1 MDKLKITL
9 EPTGAERLP
18 LADVLQLAERRL
30 IEGQVVQRAKQSS
43 LYAEPWR
50 RAGVDVAA
58 VKRRDDLRRLPF
70 ARGSQVVEAE
80 KRQPLHRLPCTK
92 AWAWFATDAP
102 GEGRKWIPY
111 AKQDLLLYMG
121 LLARLSTVT
130 GIKDGDVFLTVA
142 PMAPRITNAMPYLW
156 LYTDVVDTQQ
166 DLEFLVGSMFML
178 GRSNWTDFALRRQPT
193 VLLCRPQD
201 ALDLVEHFAKAA
213 GSADAKP
220 KELFE
225 RLRAGIF
232 FGQPL
237 APRRDDIVAAY
248 GIEAFDCYFTTEFA
262 ALFAECPA
270 HNGLHLWMDTC
281 IPEII
286 PMDELGKEKAG
297 SGYVPEAVFVDEA
310 SAGTEG
316 ELVLTTFGEALPL
329 VRYRLGD
336 LVRVVGTDVCSC
348 GITHPRVSILG
359 KA

>member
-1 MDKLKITL
+1 MDKLKVTL
-9 EPTGAERLP
+9 GPDGVERLP
-18 LADVLQLAERRL
+18 LADLVQLGERRL
-30 IEGQVVQRAKQSS
+30 VEGQVLQRASRSS

-50 RAGVDVAA
+50 RAAVDVGA
-58 VKRRDDLRRLPF
+58 VAGRAGLEKLPF
-70 ARGSQVVEAE
+70 AGGSQVVEAE
-80 KRQPLHRLPCTK
+80 KRHPLHRFPCTK
-92 AWAWFATDAP
+92 VWAWFATDAP

-121 LLARLSTVT
+121 LLARLGDVT
-130 GIKDGDVFLTVA
+130 EVKKGDVFLAVA
-142 PMAPRITNAMPYLW
+142 PMAPRVTNAMPYLW

-166 DLEFLVGSMFML
+166 GLEFLVGSMFML
-178 GRSNWTDFALRRQPT
+178 GRSNWPDFALRRQPT

-201 ALDLVEHFAKAA
+201 ALDLVEHFAQAA
-213 GSADAKP
+213 HSPEAKP
-220 KELFE
+220 EQLFE
-225 RLRAGIF
+225 RLRTGIF

-237 APRRDDIVAAY
+237 APRRDDIGAAY
-248 GIEAFDCYFTTEFA
+248 GVEAFDCYFTTEFP
-262 ALFAECPA
+262 ALFAECSA
-270 HNGLHLWMDTC
+270 HNGLHLWMDVC

-286 PMDELGKEKAG
+286 PMDELDKEKREP
-297 SGYVPEAVFVDEA
+297 GYVPTAAFVDEA

-336 LVRVVGTDVCSC
+336 LARVEGTDVCSC

>member
-121 LLARLSTVT
+121 LLARLSAVT

-213 GSADAKP
+213 GSPDAKP
-220 KELFE
+220 KQLFK

-248 GIEAFDCYFTTEFA
+248 GIEAFDCYFTT
-262 ALFAECPA
+262 
-270 HNGLHLWMDTC
+270 D
-281 IPEII
+281 
-286 PMDELGKEKAG
+286 
-297 SGYVPEAVFVDEA
+297 
-310 SAGTEG
+310 
-316 ELVLTTFGEALPL
+316 FGEYREHIIQAKALL
-329 VRYRLGD
+329 RAGEWGFAKREFMRAFRLFRGEPFRKMYD
-336 LVRVVGTDVCSC
+336 DWSDDKRLE
-348 GITHPRVSILG
+348 ILFNYETEVKLFIKELLKREKQKEADQMLARAR
-359 KA
+359 KAIPDFQV